1 MAQQKITDLRTM
13 SVDQIEKELGQL
25 YRAQLNFRFQKV
37 SGQMEKTHEVRN
49 VRRRIAQLKTIQSER
64 VTTAAATK

>member
-1 MAQQKITDLRTM
+1 MAQQKIADLRTM
-13 SVDQIEKELGQL
+13 SADQIEKELGQL

-37 SGQMEKTHEVRN
+37 SGQMEKTHEVSN

-64 VTTAAATK
+64 VTNAAATK